1 MQLYQRWISA
11 FLVFAVFLSYPCQ
24 AFALSGD
31 PIDRMTFFGDSTTAH
46 LALRGGIPKERVWS
60 GAGST
65 VLFETVNAVKCVHL
79 QKENRDVTVAEAV
92 RCKKPQILVITVGVS
107 GGAGR
112 LTRESFVDIYRELL
126 LSVQNASP
134 ETKILVQSLLPLSDR
149 SVKHYKRLTKE
160 AVLQANVWLRE
171 LCEEM
176 RIPYVDT
183 HAKLIDPDTGY
194 LKPEYQNDEYM
205 HLTAAAYEIILENL
219 RSYAKKIGY

>member
-11 FLVFAVFLSYPCQ
+11 FLVFTVFLSYPCQ

>member
-183 HAKLIDPDTGY
+183 HTKLIDPDTGY

>member
-1 MQLYQRWISA
+1 MQLYRRWISA